1 LCSPQDIQLLVSI
14 YLNEYYHKPSAMLRN
29 EHQNYDCSLDEL
41 WTTDTVA
48 VWTLPGHRI
57 DHRRQAP
64 FHHPYPEDEDDD
76 LLNTPPPQHCDMK
89 TKLRIYILPRRNDDE
104 SECATRRMC
113 PESPH

>member
-1 LCSPQDIQLLVSI
+1 
-14 YLNEYYHKPSAMLRN
+14 MLRN

-41 WTTDTVA
+41 RTTDTVA

-76 LLNTPPPQHCDMK
+76 LLDTPPPQHCDMK
-89 TKLRIYILPRRNDDE
+89 TKLRIYFALEGTTMRASVQRE
-104 SECATRRMC
+104 GCAQSLHT
-113 PESPH
+113 SG